1 MINLPQGLQAM
12 IREEHRIAAVTDVT
26 LVISFWSVTH
36 TSAHTVP
43 RTGPTPRKLLLMLQN
58 VMLYINDDSLF
69 CFSVEC
75 GHRATSLI
83 ITT

>member
-12 IREEHRIAAVTDVT
+12 IREEHRIAAVKDVT
-26 LVISFWSVTH
+26 PVISFWSVSH

-43 RTGPTPRKLLLMLQN
+43 RTGPTPKKLLSMLQN
-58 VMLYINDDSLF
+58 VILYINDDSLF
-69 CFSVEC
+69 CVSVEY
-75 GHRATSLI
+75 GHRVTSLM